1 MGVTGTSGR
10 RSLQVLGALC
20 LAMSVTIGAGV
31 AEAQIGLGSVDTQR
45 FDREA
50 ELNRSQRQAA
60 ALYDSGL
67 KALQTGDFAGADT
80 AFSGVVKR
88 APDNPDARFLLGEA
102 KYGLKK
108 WDEAAAQ
115 FGEAVRL
122 APGRPEFR
130 TRLGMTYIYQ
140 VRMEEAAA
148 QRNALAALDAECGG
162 RCEQEKAIKDGLRLL
177 DTALD
182 AAEAVLLQKAD
193 EASAGTSP

>member
-1 MGVTGTSGR
+1 
-10 RSLQVLGALC
+10 
-20 LAMSVTIGAGV
+20 
-31 AEAQIGLGSVDTQR
+31 
-45 FDREA
+45 
-50 ELNRSQRQAA
+50 
-60 ALYDSGL
+60 SGL
-67 KALQTGDFAGADT
+67 KALQTGEFAGADT
-80 AFSGVVKR
+80 AFSGAVKR
-88 APDNPDARFLLGEA
+88 APDNPDARFRLGEA
-102 KYGLKK
+102 KYGRKK